1 MLQNLS
7 SAAVVIG
14 VLRVKKRNKKKM
26 KMSCAANCGAFSVNS
41 LLAGGDFCCL
51 LIMFANS
58 LDPSGL
64 MFCHPDPE
72 RIFRKS

>member
-1 MLQNLS
+1 
-7 SAAVVIG
+7 
-14 VLRVKKRNKKKM
+14 M
-26 KMSCAANCGAFSVNS
+26 KMSSAANCGAFSVNF